1 MSKTISI
8 TNDELKEMIKEGY
21 FFNFCCGVAINKG
34 FANVIRDKKE
44 CVFSVGEYDVKF
56 VPETIHFELNHK
68 VYFARIIHA
77 HYHGVEF
84 IGNDEQE
91 VIQELMTEFERECAL
106 AGN

>member
-1 MSKTISI
+1 MGE
-8 TNDELKEMIKEGY
+8 ELT
-21 FFNFCCGVAINKG
+21 
-34 FANVIRDKKE
+34 
-44 CVFSVGEYDVKF
+44 VKF